1 MNQFQ
6 SIRLLNPDKTKLQ
19 HSLSYPSNLKVIV
32 LLIFHIN
39 LKPKILI

>member
-6 SIRLLNPDKTKLQ
+6 FNKLRKSDKSKFY